1 MNWVEVLFTVF
12 GVITL
17 IAGLLVV
24 TTDNL
29 VHAALWLALGLVGL
43 GACYLM
49 VAAEFVAWVQILIY
63 VGAVVVLLL
72 FALMLTRAPTGP
84 VPGLTTRSPVF
95 AAAAATA
102 VAVALIAV
110 LVTGFHGERIDR
122 TGGLVGSARAVGGS
136 LFGVWA
142 LPFEILSFILLAA
155 LIGAITISRRTAVSG
170 ATNGAISEATSGATV
185 GVTSSN
191 PG

>member
-12 GVITL
+12 GIVTL

-29 VHAALWLALGLVGL
+29 VHAALWLALSLVGL
-43 GACYLM
+43 GGCYLM

-95 AAAAATA
+95 AAVAATA

-110 LVTGFHGERIDR
+110 LVTGFHGERIDF
-122 TGGLVGSARAVGGS
+122 THGLVGSARAVGGS
-136 LFGVWA
+136 LFSVWA

-155 LIGAITISRRTAVSG
+155 LIGAITISRRSATGG
-170 ATNGAISEATSGATV
+170 ATSAAAV
-185 GVTSSN
+185 GPTSSS
-191 PG
+191 PE